1 MEKPGEKIESLGD
14 LEPQAA
20 EAQDVA
26 ERDADAVRGGL
37 TNRKA
42 GKEQHEYLKVTMSD
56 VLVTNVTTTTTTT

>member
-42 GKEQHEYLKVTMSD
+42 GKEQHEYLIVTMREVS
-56 VLVTNVTTTTTTT
+56 VTQVSTTTPPT